1 MQCQIM
7 YNQAKLMVYLGHPE
21 PGLFERGVGIS
32 PAAGSSKIKL
42 FFASLPAWQ
51 GFMALF
57 SVVHIDFCLQELL
70 SVGFLDEKSRKN
82 QGLILSAEK
91 APIIKPLLGA
101 DSVCIY
107 KGVGC

>member
-57 SVVHIDFCLQELL
+57 
-70 SVGFLDEKSRKN
+70 LDEKSRKN

-101 DSVCIY
+101 DSVCII
-107 KGVGC
+107 KG